1 MRKYKIT
8 VMRIVCHKDLM
19 ARYENPMENACDMG
33 EGRAFVANGWVK
45 PEGMCDRAWES
56 LSPFIDDF
64 GP

>member
-1 MRKYKIT
+1 
-8 VMRIVCHKDLM
+8 M